1 MGRFNLCYHDRK
13 HVFVNVVLLQ
23 TDKQRMLFPSEGFQ
37 GRQQNLK
44 LFFESLY

>member
-1 MGRFNLCYHDRK
+1 MEYFNLCYHDRK
-13 HVFVNVVLLQ
+13 HVFVCVVLLQ
-23 TDKQRMLFPSEGFQ
+23 TDKQHVLFPNEGFQ